1 MLCLLLVQTFRLLSI
16 ISQVPK
22 QNGMGFLQLIA
33 KDKRSKKEMSVFS
46 HNGILPGFLH
56 STLKSIFT
64 CDFDS
69 IYNDFNSD
77 RY

>member
-33 KDKRSKKEMSVFS
+33 KERNVCVLPQWNLAWIPTLHIKKYFYM
-46 HNGILPGFLH
+46 
-56 STLKSIFT
+56 
-64 CDFDS
+64 
-69 IYNDFNSD
+69 
-77 RY
+77 